1 MLSQIILAAVAV
13 TPAMAFCGGHT
24 HLDTRAEGEV
34 EIKTFGY
41 HGAIVSFSCF
51 FLSSTAVINTQV
63 Q

>member
-34 EIKTFGY
+34 EVKTFGY
-41 HGAIVSFSCF
+41 HGAIVSFSCLF
-51 FLSSTAVINTQV
+51 SPRR
-63 Q
+63 